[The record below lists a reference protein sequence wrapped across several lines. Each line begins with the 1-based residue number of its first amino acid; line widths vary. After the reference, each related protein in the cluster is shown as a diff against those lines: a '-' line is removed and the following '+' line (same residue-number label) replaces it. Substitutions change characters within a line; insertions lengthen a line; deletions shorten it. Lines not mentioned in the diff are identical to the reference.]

1 MKNILLNYDYY
12 DMFELI
18 VSSGLFDEYESLLDE
33 DDYNN
38 LLNSVSHFAS
48 TLSVTIT
55 RKQL

>member
-1 MKNILLNYDYY
+1 MQNILLNYDYY

-33 DDYNN
+33 DNYNN

-55 RKQL
+55 RK